1 MFHLYLFL
9 QTKELRSLNVSKAA
23 DTSKLVSLITNTNIS
38 VNSENR

>member
-1 MFHLYLFL
+1 MFHLSFP

-23 DTSKLVSLITNTNIS
+23 DTSKLVSLITNTNIN